1 MSTAADLNAKFAIR
15 DHVSFHDR
23 LDDVGHPTGL
33 VEARIVTAAAEATV
47 LTQGAHLVR
56 WAPTGQQPVIY
67 LSPKSNFAPG
77 RPVRGGIP
85 VLFPWFADGWDHQH
99 KPMHGFARVSDWTV
113 ESTHLGPR
121 GEVHLTL
128 SLQPTDD
135 FRAAGYG
142 SFHAAIQFR
151 IGIAEGSFNDGK
163 AVVHS
168 NTLDTTLEITNHS
181 TEPMVFEEGLHTY
194 FAVGDIHQVA
204 TEGLE
209 GTTYIDKRD
218 NFVRKV
224 QREHLLRYTR
234 DVDQVHVQ
242 TTAPLTIHDAA
253 WKRAIHIHKQGS
265 NTTVTWNPWSTTS
278 PTLVDLAPDAWQ
290 HFVCVETVNAGDDR
304 ITLAP
309 GHTHRMDSLLS
320 VSAAG

>member
-1 MSTAADLNAKFAIR
+1 MPTTADLNEKFAIR

-23 LDDVGHPTGL
+23 LDDAGHATGL
-33 VEARIVTAAAEATV
+33 TELRIVTAAAEATV
-47 LTQGAHLVR
+47 ITQGAHLVR
-56 WAPTGQQPVIY
+56 WNPAGQQPVIY
-67 LSPKSNFAPG
+67 LSPKSSFAPAKAI
-77 RPVRGGIP
+77 RGGIP
-85 VLFPWFADGWDHQH
+85 VLFPWFATGWDGKHT
-99 KPMHGFARVSDWTV
+99 PMHGFARVSEWTV
-113 ESTHLGPR
+113 ESTHLDFAGD
-121 GEVHLTL
+121 VHITL
-128 SLQPTDD
+128 SLEPTEA

-151 IGIAEGSFNDGK
+151 IGA
-163 AVVHS
+163 
-168 NTLDTTLEITNHS
+168 TLDTTIEITNHGG
-181 TEPMVFEEGLHTY
+181 EPMVFEEGLHTY

-218 NFVRKV
+218 NMTRKV

-242 TTAPLTIHDAA
+242 TTAPLTIYDAV
-253 WKRAIHIHKQGS
+253 WKRVIHIRKQGS
-265 NTTVTWNPWSTTS
+265 NTTVTWNPWSTTIG
-278 PTLVDLAPDAWQ
+278 TIADLPADGWQ

-309 GHTHRMDSLLS
+309 GDTHRMDSLLS
-320 VSAAG
+320 VTAEG